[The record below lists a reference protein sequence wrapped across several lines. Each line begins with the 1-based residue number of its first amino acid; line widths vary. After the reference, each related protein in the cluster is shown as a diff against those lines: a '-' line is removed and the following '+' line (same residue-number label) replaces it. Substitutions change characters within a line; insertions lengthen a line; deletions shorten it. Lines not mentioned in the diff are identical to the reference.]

1 MTRVLVFTRT
11 TAFRHDSIP
20 AGVRA
25 FQELGA
31 AHGFAVEA
39 TEDPAALEGGP
50 GRYGAVVF
58 LSTSGD
64 VLTPAGR
71 EGLRAHCAAGGGFM
85 GVHLAAGTEGGWP
98 FYGELIGARFVS
110 HPALQ
115 PGLVRVEDRDHP
127 ATRPLPAAWRCTDE
141 WYEFDVSVRGRSR
154 VLASADGT
162 SYEGGAP
169 GVDRPLVW
177 CHEHGGARVFYT
189 ALGHTRES
197 YADPGFRAHLLGGL
211 RSVVAPAAQG
221 PAST

>member
-64 VLTPAGR
+64 VLTPRAAKGCGRTARRAAASWGSIWRRAPRAAGR
-71 EGLRAHCAAGGGFM
+71 S
-85 GVHLAAGTEGGWP
+85 T
-98 FYGELIGARFVS
+98 
-110 HPALQ
+110 
-115 PGLVRVEDRDHP
+115 
-127 ATRPLPAAWRCTDE
+127 
-141 WYEFDVSVRGRSR
+141 
-154 VLASADGT
+154 AS
-162 SYEGGAP
+162 
-169 GVDRPLVW
+169 
-177 CHEHGGARVFYT
+177 
-189 ALGHTRES
+189 
-197 YADPGFRAHLLGGL
+197 
-211 RSVVAPAAQG
+211 
-221 PAST
+221 